1 MWLSPVLECDIYM
14 CIIIVL
20 LAVVVCHIVCRD
32 PEGLRTFYYLVQDL
46 KCLVFSLIG
55 LHFKINPI

>member
-1 MWLSPVLECDIYM
+1 MCVFVCSLLSV
-14 CIIIVL
+14 
-20 LAVVVCHIVCRD
+20 IVCRD